1 MRLFRSALLM
11 LALLFPLSGICCNYN
26 FIGSPYTVD
35 YGNIIVQRDV
45 PVGQAISNEIYGS
58 LAHAYSCVTTGNEGS
73 SSGMKSGVLPYV
85 ATYGAR
91 RVYKTNV
98 PGVGISF
105 GFYMNSKAG
114 VSTYSGTDYIDRGNA
129 SLSSWS
135 SNPGELVSH
144 DYQPV
149 IQFWKIGNIT
159 SGSVTGQLASF
170 VAFTMQYLGGEPSS

>member
-1 MRLFRSALLM
+1 
-11 LALLFPLSGICCNYN
+11 
-26 FIGSPYTVD
+26 
-35 YGNIIVQRDV
+35 
-45 PVGQAISNEIYGS
+45 
-58 LAHAYSCVTTGNEGS
+58 
-73 SSGMKSGVLPYV
+73 MKSGVLPYV

-135 SNPGELVSH
+135 SNPGELVIN
-144 DYQPV
+144 DYQPI
-149 IQFWKIGNIT
+149 IQFWKIGDIT

-170 VAFTMQYLGGEPSS
+170 VALQCNISAENKRLRFP